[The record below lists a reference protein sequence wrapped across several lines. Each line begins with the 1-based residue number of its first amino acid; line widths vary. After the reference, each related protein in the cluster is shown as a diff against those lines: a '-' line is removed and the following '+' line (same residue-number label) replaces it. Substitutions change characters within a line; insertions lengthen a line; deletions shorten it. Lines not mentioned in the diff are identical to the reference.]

1 MDNGGKRRKE
11 LAKRLFKSK
20 HSNLAERYLSKGR
33 GAKETTYK
41 TKTNGRPKHN
51 G

>member
-11 LAKRLFKSK
+11 LAKRLSK
-20 HSNLAERYLSKGR
+20 HSNLAERCVSKDR

-41 TKTNGRPKHN
+41 FNANGRPKRDV
-51 G
+51 